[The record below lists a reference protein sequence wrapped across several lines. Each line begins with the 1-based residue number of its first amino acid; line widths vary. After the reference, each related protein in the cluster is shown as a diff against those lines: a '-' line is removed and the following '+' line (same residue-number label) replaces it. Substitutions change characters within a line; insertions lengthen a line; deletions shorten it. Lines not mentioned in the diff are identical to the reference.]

1 MSGTI
6 ATNSSCDRAEIDR
19 LKTKYAAEIRSLTD
33 WTEALD
39 TQLKFTKEQLIET
52 NKNWT
57 DTITYYEKRI
67 ETYRAW
73 LIEQGKKYSIYLN
86 VQDAKVKYL
95 EIFGVE

>member
-57 DTITYYEKRI
+57 DTITY
-67 ETYRAW
+67 RAW